1 MNKTWIFAT
10 MALTLAASCSRDKD
24 VDNLDNNN
32 KIDDTTIEEIVLGA
46 GQSVSVTPASRGIGA
61 VGDLAATNSWNGE
74 TVYVYGI
81 NNTATGD
88 AKFAINGQAA
98 TAPVSTGDPTTVA
111 SGVLTWN
118 QVMVDDQPTDPHYYY
133 NSNDLYDFYGV
144 HVDNAVPVPVEEPQV
159 TTLDDLMKIKTGT
172 DLTNGFAVDVVLD
185 GTQDLMVAKTDKT
198 QDITDASNPD
208 VTEGDVNKLYSAW
221 SARRKVT
228 PNLKFDHLLTR
239 LRFQVICGNETA
251 PTGGKEIYIDSIKID
266 KAVYKGSL
274 QIIPSTKDPLVEQG
288 LTPVTAD
295 SIEFC
300 VKQNPA
306 DGDDKNLVKLDPV
319 PVESV
324 DENNPDV
331 IGEDLL
337 MIPAVY
343 YDVTI
348 YASQTLNGKKEFN
361 VVKKRIQA
369 GQVTP
374 SAGGEAKTEFAKNEI
389 YYINIVVR
397 GIEEITVNA
406 SLNPWVE
413 GGNITIDDEE

>member
-1 MNKTWIFAT
+1 MNKTWILAT
-10 MALTLAASCSRDKD
+10 MALTLAASCSRDKGI
-24 VDNLDNNN
+24 DNQSDNN

-46 GQSVSVTPASRGIGA
+46 GQSVSVSPKSRGIGA

-81 NNTATGD
+81 NTKATGD
-88 AKFAINGQAA
+88 AQFAINGQAA
-98 TAPVSTGDPTTVA
+98 TAPADNAKGA
-111 SGVLTWN
+111 LTWN
-118 QVMVDDQPTDPHYYY
+118 QVMVDDVPTDPHYYY
-133 NSNDLYDFYGV
+133 NSNDIYDFYGV
-144 HVDNAVPVPVEEPQV
+144 HVDDAVPVPTQVPQP
-159 TTLDDLMKIKTGT
+159 TLDDMMKIEAET

-185 GTQDLMVAKTDKT
+185 GSQDLMVAKADKA
-198 QDITDASNPD
+198 QDIKDASNPD
-208 VTEGDVNKLYSAW
+208 VTEDDVNKLYSAW

-251 PTGGKEIYIDSIKID
+251 PTGGKDIYIDSIKID

-300 VKQNPA
+300 VKQNPT
-306 DGDDKNLVKLDPV
+306 DGDDKNLVKLKPV
-319 PVESV
+319 AVKSV
-324 DENNPDV
+324 DNENPDV

-397 GIEEITVNA
+397 SIEEITVNA

-413 GGNITIDDEE
+413 GGNAVIDDEDI

>member
-10 MALTLAASCSRDKD
+10 MVLTLAASCSRDKD
-24 VDNLDNNN
+24 VDNQSNN

-46 GQSVSVTPASRGIGA
+46 GQSVSVSPKSRGIGA
-61 VGDLAATNSWNGE
+61 VGDLEATNSWNGE

-81 NNTATGD
+81 NNTASGD

-98 TAPVSTGDPTTVA
+98 TAPTGNATGA
-111 SGVLTWN
+111 LTWN
-118 QVMVDDQPTDPHYYY
+118 QIMVDDVPTDPHYYY

-144 HVDNAVPVPVEEPQV
+144 HVDNAVPVPEEEPQE
-159 TTLDDLMKIKTGT
+159 TTLDDLMKINAGT
-172 DLTNGFAVDVVLD
+172 DLTNGFAVNVVLD
-185 GTQDLMVAKTDKT
+185 GTQDLMVAKTDKS

-208 VTEGDVNKLYSAW
+208 NVTEDDVNKLYSAW

-228 PNLKFDHLLTR
+228 PNLVFTHLLTR
-239 LRFQVICGNETA
+239 LRFQAVCGNEKA
-251 PTGGKEIYIDSIKID
+251 PTDGKEIYIDSIKID

-374 SAGGEAKTEFAKNEI
+374 SAGGETKTEFAKNEI

-397 GIEEITVNA
+397 GIEEITVKA

-413 GGNITIDDEE
+413 GGNASIDDEDI

>member
-1 MNKTWIFAT
+1 MNKTWILAT
-10 MALTLAASCSRDKD
+10 MALTLAASCSRDRD
-24 VDNLDNNN
+24 VDNQVNN

-61 VGDLAATNSWNGE
+61 VGDLEATNSWSGE

-81 NNTATGD
+81 NTKATGD
-88 AKFAINGQAA
+88 AQFAINGQAA
-98 TAPVSTGDPTTVA
+98 TAPADNA
-111 SGVLTWN
+111 KGVLTWN
-118 QVMVDDQPTDPHYYY
+118 QVMVDDVPTDPHYYY
-133 NSNDLYDFYGV
+133 NSNDIYDFYGV
-144 HVDNAVPVPVEEPQV
+144 HVDDAVPVPTQVPQP
-159 TTLDDLMKIKTGT
+159 TLDDMMKIEAET

-185 GTQDLMVAKTDKT
+185 GSQDLMVAKADKA
-198 QDITDASNPD
+198 QDIKDASNPD
-208 VTEGDVNKLYSAW
+208 VTEDDVNKLYSAW

-251 PTGGKEIYIDSIKID
+251 PTGGKDIYIDSIKID

-300 VKQNPA
+300 VKQNPT
-306 DGDDKNLVKLDPV
+306 DGDDKNLVKLKPV
-319 PVESV
+319 AVKSV
-324 DENNPDV
+324 DNENPDV

-369 GQVTP
+369 GQVMP
-374 SAGGEAKTEFAKNEI
+374 SAGGEAKTKFAKNEI

-397 GIEEITVNA
+397 SIEEIKVNA